1 MGLNIVNSQ
10 PKYALPRFVDPPPR
24 GYIHVAAA
32 VEPPSGRAPFP
43 GRSAAKSALLERSKS
58 LARQLQDLEDVQ
70 KATVYRATV
79 IPPPGGAGVVSPARY
94 DVVVLIETA
103 TPEVIEQVQSAEPYR
118 LLIET
123 VTRGS
128 KGLHVMAARCV
139 TCVGDVDKS
148 RQGMF
153 LFNYFTGADP
163 QVTLQL
169 WGYLAGWYA
178 VETGMDNSTLLQ
190 PVGESDYTIVN
201 HARWNSLP
209 VFMIRQLAKK
219 SFRTYVIANLRANQT
234 VSMPILYR
242 LA

>member
-1 MGLNIVNSQ
+1 MELNIVNSQ
-10 PKYALPRFVDPPPR
+10 PKYALPRFVDPPLN

-32 VEPPSGRAPFP
+32 VEPPRGRAPFP

-79 IPPPGGAGVVSPARY
+79 IPPPGGAEVASPARY
-94 DVVVLIETA
+94 DVVVLIETT

-118 LLIET
+118 LLIEA

-128 KGLHVMAARCV
+128 KDLHVMAARCV
-139 TCVGDVDKS
+139 TCVADVDKS

-153 LFNYFTGADP
+153 LFNYFTGADA

-209 VFMIRQLAKK
+209 AFMMRQLAKK
-219 SFRTYVIANLRANQT
+219 SFRTYVIANLRANQA